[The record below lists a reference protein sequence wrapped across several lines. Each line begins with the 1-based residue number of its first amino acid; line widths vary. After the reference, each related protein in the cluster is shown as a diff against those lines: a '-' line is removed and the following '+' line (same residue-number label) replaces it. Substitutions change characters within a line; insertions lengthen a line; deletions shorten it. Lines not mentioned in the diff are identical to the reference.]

1 MNILKTIEDNMD
13 SMLEALKGT
22 PSVDLS
28 GREEELAIKEIEQE
42 DSKCAEC
49 GLGEKTHSS
58 YCQSCWHSKMQ
69 DN

>member
-42 DSKCAEC
+42 DSKCAEG
-49 GLGEKTHSS
+49 GLG
-58 YCQSCWHSKMQ
+58 
-69 DN
+69 